1 MLEQSMLIKK
11 QMQDL
16 LSLELHNFNSE
27 DKSSFKE
34 LRDFFMQAPVPL
46 AILKGPEYFFTLS
59 NFPYE
64 TLIGRKAMGK
74 NISEVFAAEE
84 IKFIIPLL
92 EAVYKT
98 GVPYI
103 GKDIPFNLIDLNGL
117 THNKWIDVA
126 YHPFRENDEE
136 EIKGIFAVFQDVT
149 DRVIAKKIMAK
160 SEEKFKQLANTLPQM
175 VWTASDIGKLDWYND
190 IWFEYVGGERNQVGD
205 DTWTRAIHPEDLI
218 EVNQAWSAA
227 INTKS
232 LYRVDARFK
241 HAKTGEYRWHLCQ
254 GGPIFNELGEIEKWT
269 GTCSDIHE
277 QRIARELLELE
288 RDVRERVVMALTHD
302 LRTPLAA
309 AKISAQLLMRKVP
322 DELLLH
328 RVANRI
334 SNSIDRAD
342 KMIQDILDASQIKAG
357 EKISLDI
364 EEHNLKEIMYSTYED
379 LAQIHGE
386 RIVFNGQEEI
396 HGYWDASAL
405 KRMTENLINNAV
417 KYGKD
422 FTPITLNLKK
432 LKDSIVISVHNE
444 GTPISDKDQK
454 AIFEP
459 YNRTASANDG
469 KQKGWGIGLT
479 LVRGFALAH
488 GGQAIVRS
496 SLQDG
501 TTFSII
507 IPQDSRNY

>member
-1 MLEQSMLIKK
+1 MLIKLPI
-11 QMQDL
+11 QEL

-64 TLIGRKAMGK
+64 TLIGRNAMGK
-74 NISEVFAAEE
+74 NINEVFAAEE
-84 IKFIIPLL
+84 IQHMLPLL
-92 EAVYKT
+92 DAVYKT

-103 GKDIPFNLIDLNGL
+103 GKDIPLNLADANGNI
-117 THNKWIDVA
+117 HYKWIDVA

-136 EIKGIFAVFQDVT
+136 AIKGIFAVFQDVT
-149 DRVIAKKIMAK
+149 DRVIAKRIMAK

-175 VWTASDIGKLDWYND
+175 VWTATDVGQLDWYND
-190 IWFEYVGGERNQVGD
+190 VWFDYVGGDRTQAGNEI
-205 DTWTRAIHPEDLI
+205 WSRAIHPEDLKSVI
-218 EVNQAWSAA
+218 LAWQEA

-232 LYRVDARFK
+232 IFRKDVRFK
-241 HAKTGEYRWHLCQ
+241 QGKSGEYRWHIWQ
-254 GGPIFNELGEIEKWT
+254 GGPIINEIGEIEKWT
-269 GTCSDIHE
+269 GACTDIHD
-277 QRIARELLELE
+277 QRIAIDMLELE
-288 RDVRERVVMALTHD
+288 RDVRERVVGALTHD

-309 AKISAQLLMRKVP
+309 AKISAQLLTRKVP
-322 DELLLH
+322 SEEMLN

-342 KMIQDILDASQIKAG
+342 KMIQDILDASHIKAG
-357 EKISLDI
+357 EKVSLDI
-364 EEHNLKEIMYSTYED
+364 KPHELKEIMLSTVED
-379 LAQIHGE
+379 LVNIHGD
-386 RIVFNGQEEI
+386 RIIFKSNEEI

-405 KRMTENLINNAV
+405 KRMTENLVNNAV
-417 KYGKD
+417 KYGKEL
-422 FTPITLNLKK
+422 TPITLNLKK
-432 LKDSIVISVHNE
+432 LKDSIVIAVHNE
-444 GTPISDKDQK
+444 GTPITDIDQK

-459 YNRTASANDG
+459 YKRTKEAKKGS
-469 KQKGWGIGLT
+469 QKGWGIGLT
-479 LVRGFALAH
+479 LVRGFAEAH

-496 SLQDG
+496 SLLDG

-507 IPQDSRNY
+507 IPQDARNY